1 MVTRRHFM
9 TSALILPVLPSLGRG
24 MELDGSGVL
33 VAHSGCDGD
42 PGEHR
47 VHFSDGVN
55 LGAGPVVYGGCSPV
69 TALLP
74 FRGGILAAY
83 SNVGGDPR
91 RYRVHYSPDGRD
103 LGGGEVRYDG
113 SSRVTAMCLAG

>member
-24 MELDGSGVL
+24 TELEGSGVL

-42 PGEHR
+42 PGKHR
-47 VHFSDGVN
+47 VHLSDGVN

-69 TALLP
+69 TAMLP
-74 FRGGILAAY
+74 FRGGILCAF
-83 SNVGGDPR
+83 SNVANDPR
-91 RYRVHYSPDGRD
+91 RHRVHFSDGRD

-113 SSRVTAMCLAG
+113 SSRVTSMCLSG